1 MAHVFTSL
9 FDLTTTSP
17 SGAIATATP
26 APVATGYVLTNV
38 YETFGYKYNIWETA
52 AVSSAFT
59 LVYLAVLGIVA
70 ATIRYFWL
78 KRKATQKPQLR
89 EQTILPSVVV
99 PSHSHRDSLPSYH
112 TKPAEFVAVSV
123 VGGPTVDI
131 DEKRALN
138 PEAARLGMI

>member
-1 MAHVFTSL
+1 S
-9 FDLTTTSP
+9 
-17 SGAIATATP
+17 
-26 APVATGYVLTNV
+26 
-38 YETFGYKYNIWETA
+38 NIWETA
-52 AVSSAFT
+52 AASSGLT

-78 KRKATQKPQLR
+78 KRKAVQKPQLR
-89 EQTILPSVVV
+89 EQTILPSVLV
-99 PSHSHRDSLPSYH
+99 PSPSHRDSLPSYH